1 MELAELIAEA
11 NLGLVEAADTFDP
24 AKAEFSTYA
33 VNVIRNR
40 LVKFMDA
47 HYKQRRIKD
56 NPKQLAESLVMDG
69 PEAATIASDL
79 RDRALHFAW
88 IVAKDKLDGML
99 VAMLAKGTFDA
110 KSLREIASEVGLSA
124 AAVHKR
130 VKSLMARVRERL
142 ESES

>member
-1 MELAELIAEA
+1 MA
-11 NLGLVEAADTFDP
+11 
-24 AKAEFSTYA
+24 
-33 VNVIRNR
+33 
-40 LVKFMDA
+40 DA
-47 HYKQRRIKD
+47 HYAQLRVKSDPRH
-56 NPKQLAESLVMDG
+56 LAESTVTYG
-69 PEAATIASDL
+69 PEGATIASDL

-110 KSLREIASEVGLSA
+110 KSLREIAGEVGLSA
-124 AAVHKR
+124 QAVHKR